1 MNNIVED
8 IIRGGKFKKLIENV
22 LVHDAREITGLNRIE
37 LVVIYLLY
45 KYDEINTLTDICKY
59 LQMNK
64 GHISTTM
71 DGLGKMGYILCKR
84 DESDRR
90 FIRYHITEKADSIV
104 EDMDRLWK
112 EMSRQIVRDIDEK
125 DLEIFNKVSCQIE
138 NNMRFMLE
146 QNDIL

>member
-64 GHISTTM
+64 GHIST
-71 DGLGKMGYILCKR
+71 
-84 DESDRR
+84 DRS
-90 FIRYHITEKADSIV
+90 RY
-104 EDMDRLWK
+104 
-112 EMSRQIVRDIDEK
+112 
-125 DLEIFNKVSCQIE
+125 
-138 NNMRFMLE
+138 
-146 QNDIL
+146 

>member
-45 KYDEINTLTDICKY
+45 KYDEINTLTDICRY

-71 DGLGKMGYILCKR
+71 DALGKKGYILCKR

-90 FIRYHITEKADSIV
+90 FIRYHITEKADAIV

-146 QNDIL
+146 KYDIL